1 MDRTTDYLDYLER
14 LFIEELNSEGE
25 VNIRGICFFR
35 DEILSSLDPDAYKE
49 VFENWKTERKQR
61 NLNEA
66 NRILDITSD
75 NRNRFFRLKELFKEK
90 KIIPFI
96 GAGMSIS
103 TGVPSWGEFL
113 RSVQKETRTDRF
125 YFEELLSQGKFEE
138 AAQYLDD
145 CSPSHLQEQL
155 DNIFGRKYL
164 FNEINGVVCLLP
176 KIFNN
181 TPIITTNYDNIL
193 STVYQQCN
201 YPFSDEL
208 NGLYLEDL
216 YNKLLDKQNFL
227 LKIHGTFDKPQNRIL
242 TKNDYDKHYNGQTS
256 KLKNCVESL
265 FSSSLLFIGCSLTID
280 RLINALAE
288 VVQEKGSENLPR
300 HYAFLFSD
308 PEKDDVNRIKRKE
321 ELAKSNIFPIWYN
334 GDHDESIEALLE
346 LLNDGES

>member
-1 MDRTTDYLDYLER
+1 MDRTTDYLER

-25 VNIRGICFFR
+25 VNISGICFFR
-35 DEILSSLDPDAYKE
+35 DEILFSLDPDAYKE

-75 NRNRFFRLKELFKEK
+75 NRNRFIRLKELFKEK

-96 GAGMSIS
+96 GAGMSMS
-103 TGVPSWGEFL
+103 TGLPSWSEFL

-125 YFEELLSQGKFEE
+125 YFEKLLSQGKFEE

-145 CSPSHLQEQL
+145 NSPLHLQEQL

-193 STVYQQCN
+193 STVYQQCD

-216 YNKLLDKQNFL
+216 YNKFLDKQNFL
-227 LKIHGTFDKPQNRIL
+227 LKIHGIFDKPQNRIL
-242 TKNDYDKHYNGQTS
+242 TKNDYDKHYNDQTS

-308 PEKDDVNRIKRKE
+308 PEKDDVNRIERKE

-334 GDHDESIEALLE
+334 GDHNESIEALLE

>member
-1 MDRTTDYLDYLER
+1 MDRTTDYLER

-25 VNIRGICFFR
+25 IIISGNSFFR
-35 DEILSSLDPDAYKE
+35 DEILYTLDPEAYKD
-49 VFENWKTERKQR
+49 VFEFWKTERKQR

-103 TGVPSWGEFL
+103 TGLPSWSEFL
-113 RSVQKETRTDRF
+113 RPVQKETRTDRF
-125 YFEELLSQGKFEE
+125 HFEELLSQGKFEE

-242 TKNDYDKHYNGQTS
+242 TKNDYDKHYNDQTS
-256 KLKNCVESL
+256 KLKNCVENL

-334 GDHDESIEALLE
+334 GNHNESIEALLE

>member
-1 MDRTTDYLDYLER
+1 MDRTTDYLER

-25 VNIRGICFFR
+25 IIISGNSFFR
-35 DEILSSLDPDAYKE
+35 HEILYTLDPEAYKD
-49 VFENWKTERKQR
+49 VFEFWKTERKQR

-75 NRNRFFRLKELFKEK
+75 NRNRFIRLKELFKEK

-96 GAGMSIS
+96 GAGMSMS
-103 TGVPSWGEFL
+103 TGLTSWSEFL
-113 RSVQKETRTDRF
+113 RSVQQETRTDRF
-125 YFEELLSQGKFEE
+125 YFEDLLSQGEFEE

-164 FNEINGVVCLLP
+164 FNEINGVICLLP
-176 KIFNN
+176 KFFNN

-193 STVYQQCN
+193 STVYQKCD

-242 TKNDYDKHYNGQTS
+242 TKNDYDKHYNDQTS

-280 RLINALAE
+280 RLIKALAE
-288 VVQEKGSENLPR
+288 IVQEKGSENLPR

-308 PEKDDVNRIKRKE
+308 PKKDVNRINKKE
-321 ELAKSNIFPIWYN
+321 ELAKSNIFPIWYD

-346 LLNDGES
+346 LLNDGEQ